1 MHEKN
6 ELAEQKWYTIITIK
20 DLMLIN
26 SRLSNRFWAETIKID
41 NYLQNRLPTKSK
53 NYGEMILEKT

>member
-1 MHEKN
+1 
-6 ELAEQKWYTIITIK
+6 
-20 DLMLIN
+20 MLIN
-26 SRLSNRFWAETIKID
+26 SRLPNGFWAEIIKIN